1 MSIRLATALTLA
13 ATSLQAEPLRIV
25 TDTAPIQSMVQAV
38 VGDLAEVEVLLPAG
52 ASPHDYA
59 MRPSDAIALENADV
73 VVWIGHGLTPFLED
87 PIETLAKDATV
98 VELLDTDGWLPIEL
112 DEHEDN
118 HDDHSDHDEHDHGD
132 VDPHAWLAPDVQSA
146 WIMTLANTLSQ
157 LDPANAATYQFNAST
172 QNTAIVETQSAVEE
186 VLADVRGGQFV
197 VSHDALGYFERAFD
211 MPAAGAIS
219 ISDASTPGAAH
230 IIELREI
237 MQDLDVTCILVD
249 PQTSP
254 KWAQVVAEGT
264 GAKVAMIDPQ
274 GAALPDGPIRS
285 TGIMLDIATVLADCL
300 KE

>member
-1 MSIRLATALTLA
+1 MSIRLATALSLA

-73 VVWIGHGLTPFLED
+73 VVWVGHGLTPFLED

-98 VELLDTDGWLPIEL
+98 VELLDTEGWLPIEL
-112 DEHEDN
+112 DH
-118 HDDHSDHDEHDHGD
+118 HDDHDEHDHGA

-146 WIMTLANTLSQ
+146 WVMTLANTLGQ
-157 LDPANAATYQFNAST
+157 LDPTNAATYQFNAAT
-172 QNTAIVETQSAVEE
+172 QTTAIIETQSAVEDL
-186 VLADVRGGQFV
+186 LADVRGGQYV

-211 MPAAGAIS
+211 MPAAGAIT
-219 ISDASTPGAAH
+219 ISDASAPGAAR
-230 IIELREI
+230 IIELRQI

-264 GAKVAMIDPQ
+264 GAKVAMVDPQ

>member
-73 VVWIGHGLTPFLED
+73 VVWVGHGLTPFLED
-87 PIETLAKDATV
+87 PIETLATDATV
-98 VELLDTDGWLPIEL
+98 VELLDTEGWLPIEL
-112 DEHEDN
+112 DHHDN
-118 HDDHSDHDEHDHGD
+118 DHDEHDHGA

-146 WIMTLANTLSQ
+146 WVMTLANTLGQ
-157 LDPANAATYQFNAST
+157 LDPSNAATYQFNAAT
-172 QNTAIVETQSAVEE
+172 QTTAIIDTQSAVEE

-211 MPAAGAIS
+211 MPAAGAIT
-219 ISDASTPGAAH
+219 ISDASAPGAAH
-230 IIELREI
+230 IIELRQI

-264 GAKVAMIDPQ
+264 GAKVAMVDPQ

>member
-73 VVWIGHGLTPFLED
+73 VVWVGHGLTPFLED

-98 VELLDTDGWLPIEL
+98 VELLDTEGWLPIEL
-112 DEHEDN
+112 DH
-118 HDDHSDHDEHDHGD
+118 HDDDHDEHDHGA

-146 WIMTLANTLSQ
+146 WVMTLANTLGQ
-157 LDPANAATYQFNAST
+157 LDPSNAATYQFNAAT
-172 QNTAIVETQSAVEE
+172 QTTAIIDTQSAVEE

-211 MPAAGAIS
+211 MPAAGAIT
-219 ISDASTPGAAH
+219 ISDASAPGAAR
-230 IIELREI
+230 IIELRQI

-264 GAKVAMIDPQ
+264 GAKVAMVDPQ

>member
-1 MSIRLATALTLA
+1 MSIRLATALSLA

-73 VVWIGHGLTPFLED
+73 VVWVGHGLTPFLED
-87 PIETLAKDATV
+87 PIETLANDATV
-98 VELLDTDGWLPIEL
+98 VELLDTECWLPIEL
-112 DEHEDN
+112 DH
-118 HDDHSDHDEHDHGD
+118 HDDHDEHDHGA

-146 WIMTLANTLSQ
+146 WVMTLANTLGQ
-157 LDPANAATYQFNAST
+157 LDPTNAATYQFNAAT
-172 QNTAIVETQSAVEE
+172 QTTAIIETQSAVEDL
-186 VLADVRGGQFV
+186 LADVRGGQYV

-211 MPAAGAIS
+211 MPAAGAIT
-219 ISDASTPGAAH
+219 ISDASAPGAAR
-230 IIELREI
+230 IIELRQI

-264 GAKVAMIDPQ
+264 GAKVAMVDPQ

>member
-25 TDTAPIQSMVQAV
+25 ADTAPIQSMVQAV

-59 MRPSDAIALENADV
+59 MRPSDAIALEHADV
-73 VVWIGHGLTPFLED
+73 VVWVGHGLTPFLED

-112 DEHEDN
+112 DH
-118 HDDHSDHDEHDHGD
+118 HDDHDDHDEHDHGA

-146 WIMTLANTLSQ
+146 WVMTLANTLGQ
-157 LDPANAATYQFNAST
+157 LDPANAATYQFKAAT
-172 QNTAIVETQSAVEE
+172 QTTSIIETQSAVEE

-211 MPAAGAIS
+211 MPAAGAIT
-219 ISDASTPGAAH
+219 ISDASAPGAAH
-230 IIELREI
+230 IIELRQI

-264 GAKVAMIDPQ
+264 GAKVAMVDPQ
-274 GAALPDGPIRS
+274 GATLPDGPIRS

>member
-38 VGDLAEVEVLLPAG
+38 VGELAEVKVLLPAG

-73 VVWIGHGLTPFLED
+73 VVWVGHGLTPFLED

-98 VELLDTDGWLPIEL
+98 VELLDTEGWLPIEL
-112 DEHEDN
+112 DH
-118 HDDHSDHDEHDHGD
+118 HDDHDEHDHGAF
-132 VDPHAWLAPDVQSA
+132 DPHAWLAPDVQSA
-146 WIMTLANTLSQ
+146 WVMTLANTLGQ
-157 LDPANAATYQFNAST
+157 LDPTNAATYQFNAAT
-172 QNTAIVETQSAVEE
+172 QTTAIIETQSAVEE
-186 VLADVRGGQFV
+186 MLADVRGGQYV

-211 MPAAGAIS
+211 MPAAGAIT
-219 ISDASTPGAAH
+219 ISDASAPGAAR
-230 IIELREI
+230 IIELRQI

-254 KWAQVVAEGT
+254 KWAQVVAEGI
-264 GAKVAMIDPQ
+264 GAKVAMVDPQ

>member
-1 MSIRLATALTLA
+1 MSIRLATALSLA

-38 VGDLAEVEVLLPAG
+38 VGELAEVKVLLPAG

-73 VVWIGHGLTPFLED
+73 VVWVGHGLTPFLED

-98 VELLDTDGWLPIEL
+98 VELLDTEGWLPIEL
-112 DEHEDN
+112 DH
-118 HDDHSDHDEHDHGD
+118 HDDHDEHDHGA

-146 WIMTLANTLSQ
+146 WVMTLANTLGQ
-157 LDPANAATYQFNAST
+157 LDPTNAATYQFNAAT
-172 QNTAIVETQSAVEE
+172 QTTAIIETQSAVEE
-186 VLADVRGGQFV
+186 MLADVRGGQYV

-211 MPAAGAIS
+211 MPAAGAIT
-219 ISDASTPGAAH
+219 ISDASAPGAAR
-230 IIELREI
+230 IIELRQI

>member
-1 MSIRLATALTLA
+1 MSIRLATALSLA

-73 VVWIGHGLTPFLED
+73 VVWVGHGLTPFLED

-98 VELLDTDGWLPIEL
+98 VELLDTEGWLPIEL
-112 DEHEDN
+112 DH
-118 HDDHSDHDEHDHGD
+118 HDDHDEHDHGA

-146 WIMTLANTLSQ
+146 WVMTLANTLGQ
-157 LDPANAATYQFNAST
+157 LDPTNAATYQFNAAT
-172 QNTAIVETQSAVEE
+172 QTTAIIETQSAVEE
-186 VLADVRGGQFV
+186 MLADVRGGQYV

-211 MPAAGAIS
+211 MPAAGAIT
-219 ISDASTPGAAH
+219 ISDASAPGAAR
-230 IIELREI
+230 IIELRQI

-264 GAKVAMIDPQ
+264 GAKVAMVDPQ

>member
-73 VVWIGHGLTPFLED
+73 VVWVGHGLTPFLED

-98 VELLDTDGWLPIEL
+98 VELLDTEGWLPIEL
-112 DEHEDN
+112 DH
-118 HDDHSDHDEHDHGD
+118 HDDDHDEHDHGA

-146 WIMTLANTLSQ
+146 WVMTLANTLGQ
-157 LDPANAATYQFNAST
+157 LDPTNAATYQFNAAT
-172 QNTAIVETQSAVEE
+172 QTTAIIETQSAVEDL
-186 VLADVRGGQFV
+186 LADVRGGQYV

-211 MPAAGAIS
+211 MPAAGAIT
-219 ISDASTPGAAH
+219 ISDASAPGAAR
-230 IIELREI
+230 IIELRQI

-264 GAKVAMIDPQ
+264 GAKVAMVDPQ

>member
-73 VVWIGHGLTPFLED
+73 VVWVGHGLTPFLED

-98 VELLDTDGWLPIEL
+98 VELLDTEGWLPIEL
-112 DEHEDN
+112 DH
-118 HDDHSDHDEHDHGD
+118 HDDDHDEHDHGA

-146 WIMTLANTLSQ
+146 WVMTLANTLAQ
-157 LDPANAATYQFNAST
+157 LDPSNAATYQFNAAT
-172 QNTAIVETQSAVEE
+172 QTTAIIETQSAVEE

-211 MPAAGAIS
+211 MPAAGAIT
-219 ISDASTPGAAH
+219 ISDASAPGAAR
-230 IIELREI
+230 IIELRQI

-264 GAKVAMIDPQ
+264 GAKVAMVDPQ

>member
-1 MSIRLATALTLA
+1 MSIRLATAFTLA

-38 VGDLAEVEVLLPAG
+38 VGDLAEVDVILPAV

-73 VVWIGHGLTPFLED
+73 VIWVGHALIPFLED

-98 VELLDTDGWLPIEL
+98 IELLDTEGWLPIEL
-112 DEHEDN
+112 DHGE
-118 HDDHSDHDEHDHGD
+118 DHDEHGHGAL
-132 VDPHAWLAPDVQSA
+132 DPHAWLAPEVQSA
-146 WIMTLANTLSQ
+146 WVMTLATELGQ
-157 LDPANAATYQFNAST
+157 LDPANAAAYQMNAAT
-172 QNTAIVETQSAVEE
+172 QNTAIIETQSAVEE
-186 VLADVRGGQFV
+186 LLADVRGAQYV

-211 MPAAGAIS
+211 MPAAGAIT

-230 IIELREI
+230 IMELRQI
-237 MQDLDVTCILVD
+237 MQDLEVSCILVD

-264 GAKVAMIDPQ
+264 GAKVAMVDPQ

>member
-1 MSIRLATALTLA
+1 MSIRLATALSLA
-13 ATSLQAEPLRIV
+13 ATSLQAEPLHIV

-73 VVWIGHGLTPFLED
+73 VVWVGHGLTPFLED

-98 VELLDTDGWLPIEL
+98 VELLDTEGWLPIEL
-112 DEHEDN
+112 DH
-118 HDDHSDHDEHDHGD
+118 HDDHDEHDHGA

-146 WIMTLANTLSQ
+146 WVMTLANTLGQ
-157 LDPANAATYQFNAST
+157 LDPTNAATYQFNAAT
-172 QNTAIVETQSAVEE
+172 QTTAIIETQSAVEDL
-186 VLADVRGGQFV
+186 LADVRGGQYV

-211 MPAAGAIS
+211 MPAAGAIT
-219 ISDASTPGAAH
+219 ISDASAPGAAR
-230 IIELREI
+230 IIELRQI

-264 GAKVAMIDPQ
+264 GAKVAMVDPQ

>member
-73 VVWIGHGLTPFLED
+73 VVWVGHGLTPFLED

-98 VELLDTDGWLPIEL
+98 VELLDTEGWLPIEL
-112 DEHEDN
+112 DH
-118 HDDHSDHDEHDHGD
+118 HDDHDEHDHGA

-146 WIMTLANTLSQ
+146 WVMTLANTLGQ
-157 LDPANAATYQFNAST
+157 LDPTNAATYQFNATT
-172 QNTAIVETQSAVEE
+172 QTTAIIETQSAVEE

-211 MPAAGAIS
+211 MPAAGAIT
-219 ISDASTPGAAH
+219 ISDASAPGAAH
-230 IIELREI
+230 IIELRQI

-264 GAKVAMIDPQ
+264 GAKVAMVDPQ

>member
-73 VVWIGHGLTPFLED
+73 VVWVGHGLTPFLED

-112 DEHEDN
+112 DD
-118 HDDHSDHDEHDHGD
+118 HDDHSDHDEHDHGA
-132 VDPHAWLAPDVQSA
+132 VDPHAWLAPDVQNVWVMA
-146 WIMTLANTLSQ
+146 LANTLSQ

-172 QNTAIVETQSAVEE
+172 QNTSIVETQSAVEDL
-186 VLADVRGGQFV
+186 LADVRGGQFV

-211 MPAAGAIS
+211 MPTAGAITF
-219 ISDASTPGAAH
+219 SDASTPGAAH
-230 IIELREI
+230 IIELRQI

-254 KWAQVVAEGT
+254 KWAQVVAEDT
-264 GAKVAMIDPQ
+264 GAKVAIIDPQ

>member
-1 MSIRLATALTLA
+1 MSIRLATALSLA

-73 VVWIGHGLTPFLED
+73 VVWVGHGLTPFLED

-98 VELLDTDGWLPIEL
+98 VELLDTEGWLPIEL
-112 DEHEDN
+112 DH
-118 HDDHSDHDEHDHGD
+118 HDDHDEHDHGA

-146 WIMTLANTLSQ
+146 WVMTLANTLGQ
-157 LDPANAATYQFNAST
+157 LDPTNAATYQFNAAT
-172 QNTAIVETQSAVEE
+172 QTTAIIETQSAVEE
-186 VLADVRGGQFV
+186 MLADVRGGQYV

-211 MPAAGAIS
+211 MPAAGAIT
-219 ISDASTPGAAH
+219 ISDASAPGAAR
-230 IIELREI
+230 IIELRQI

-254 KWAQVVAEGT
+254 KWAQVVAEGI
-264 GAKVAMIDPQ
+264 GAKVAMVDPQ

>member
-25 TDTAPIQSMVQAV
+25 ADTAPIQSMVQAV

-73 VVWIGHGLTPFLED
+73 VVWVGHGLTPFLED
-87 PIETLAKDATV
+87 PIETLAKNATV
-98 VELLDTDGWLPIEL
+98 VEFLDTDGWLRIEL
-112 DEHEDN
+112 DH
-118 HDDHSDHDEHDHGD
+118 HDDHDEHDHGA

-146 WIMTLANTLSQ
+146 WIMTLANTLGQ
-157 LDPANAATYQFNAST
+157 LDPANAATYQFNAAKQT
-172 QNTAIVETQSAVEE
+172 TAIIDTQSAVEE
-186 VLADVRGGQFV
+186 TLADVRGGQFV

-211 MPAAGAIS
+211 MPAAGAIT
-219 ISDASTPGAAH
+219 ISDASAPGAAH
-230 IIELREI
+230 IIELRQV

-264 GAKVAMIDPQ
+264 GAKVAMVDPQ
-274 GAALPDGPIRS
+274 GATLPDGPIRS

>member
-73 VVWIGHGLTPFLED
+73 VVWVGHGLTPFLED

-98 VELLDTDGWLPIEL
+98 VELLDTEGWLPIEL
-112 DEHEDN
+112 DH
-118 HDDHSDHDEHDHGD
+118 HDDHDEHDHGA

-146 WIMTLANTLSQ
+146 WVMTLANTLGQ
-157 LDPANAATYQFNAST
+157 LDPTNAATYQFNAAT
-172 QNTAIVETQSAVEE
+172 QTTAIIETQSAVEDL
-186 VLADVRGGQFV
+186 LADVRGGQYV

-211 MPAAGAIS
+211 MPAAGAIT
-219 ISDASTPGAAH
+219 ISDASAPGAAR
-230 IIELREI
+230 IIELRQI

-264 GAKVAMIDPQ
+264 GAKVAMVDPQ

>member
-73 VVWIGHGLTPFLED
+73 VVWVGHGLTPFLED

-98 VELLDTDGWLPIEL
+98 VELLDTEGWLPIEL
-112 DEHEDN
+112 DDN
-118 HDDHSDHDEHDHGD
+118 DDDHDEHDHGA

-146 WIMTLANTLSQ
+146 WVMTLANTLGQ
-157 LDPANAATYQFNAST
+157 LDPSNAATYQFNAAT
-172 QNTAIVETQSAVEE
+172 QATAIIETQSAVEE

-211 MPAAGAIS
+211 MPAAGAIT
-219 ISDASTPGAAH
+219 ISDASAPGAAH
-230 IIELREI
+230 IIELRQI
-237 MQDLDVTCILVD
+237 TQDLDVTCILVD

-264 GAKVAMIDPQ
+264 GAKVAMVDPQ
-274 GAALPDGPIRS
+274 GATLPDGPIRS

>member
-73 VVWIGHGLTPFLED
+73 VVWVGHGLTPFLED

-112 DEHEDN
+112 DH
-118 HDDHSDHDEHDHGD
+118 HDDDHDEHDHGA

-146 WIMTLANTLSQ
+146 WVMTLANTLGQ
-157 LDPANAATYQFNAST
+157 LDPSNATTYQFNAAT
-172 QNTAIVETQSAVEE
+172 QATAIIETQSAVEE

-211 MPAAGAIS
+211 MPAAGAIT
-219 ISDASTPGAAH
+219 ISDASAPGAAH
-230 IIELREI
+230 IIELRQI

-249 PQTSP
+249 PQTAP

-264 GAKVAMIDPQ
+264 GAKVAMVDPQ
-274 GAALPDGPIRS
+274 GATLPDGPIRS

>member
-73 VVWIGHGLTPFLED
+73 VVWVGHGLTPFLED

-112 DEHEDN
+112 DH
-118 HDDHSDHDEHDHGD
+118 HDDHDEHDHGT
-132 VDPHAWLAPDVQSA
+132 VDPHAWLAPDVQSS
-146 WIMTLANTLSQ
+146 WVMTLANTLGQ
-157 LDPANAATYQFNAST
+157 LDPSNAVTYQFNAAT
-172 QNTAIVETQSAVEE
+172 QTTAIIETQSAVEE
-186 VLADVRGGQFV
+186 VLAEVRGGQFV

-211 MPAAGAIS
+211 MPAAGAIT
-219 ISDASTPGAAH
+219 ISDASAPGAAH
-230 IIELREI
+230 IIELRQI

-264 GAKVAMIDPQ
+264 GAKVAMVDPQ